1 MKILDNYIEKNIKK
15 ILSLFFL
22 LQPILDVIAGI
33 SLNLLR
39 IDFTLSSI
47 LRFIFLIF
55 CIYYLVFLNS
65 KKKNIIYLLFL
76 FIYFIA
82 FSLVVLLNKDYSV
95 LFYEL
100 KNVFNVFYFPIVL
113 LALYNMFIQ
122 YKLSFKVNNIV
133 YLYLIYVMLLLIPNL
148 THTSF
153 MTYSQAKV
161 GNAGWFLS
169 ANSVGNIFSI
179 FSPFIIF
186 YIISTKKN
194 YLFKLF
200 LIISSIYIFTS
211 IGTKTP
217 LLSLIICVGLTFL
230 YYFISWFKSKKYNSI
245 IISSILMIFLV
256 FTSCIFIPKTSF
268 YKNLQIHKD
277 YLEVDSYLDLFT
289 DYRLIDHFVFSQR
302 LTFLGNTSSYYRGV
316 DAFQKLVGVG
326 FIENYGTDF
335 VSTKMVEM
343 DYFDILYRNGIIG
356 FCLFFYVFVLID
368 DRKKLTNNLFGYE
381 IKISIFLIFL
391 LAFFTGHILISPSV
405 SIFVSLIFIIYFQGG
420 IYEKSYKG

>member
-1 MKILDNYIEKNIKK
+1 MKILNNYIEKNIKK

-33 SLNLLR
+33 TLNFLR

-55 CIYYLVFLNS
+55 CIYYLVFLNC
-65 KKKNIIYLLFL
+65 KKKNIIYLFFL
-76 FIYFIA
+76 FIYFIV
-82 FSLVVLLNKDYSV
+82 FSLVVLLNKDFSV

-122 YKLSFKVNNIV
+122 YKISFKVNNVV
-133 YLYLIYVMLLLIPNL
+133 YLYLVYIMLLLIPNL

-153 MTYSQAKV
+153 TTYSQAKV

-217 LLSLIICVGLTFL
+217 LLSLIICIGLTFL
-230 YYFISWFKSKKYNSI
+230 YYFISWFKSKKYKSI

-256 FTSCIFIPKTSF
+256 FASCIFIPKTSF
-268 YKNLQIHKD
+268 YKNIQIHKE
-277 YLEVDSYLDLFT
+277 YLNVDSFSQVLS
-289 DYRLIDHFVFSQR
+289 DYRLIDHFIFSQR
-302 LTFLGNTSSYYRGV
+302 LTFLSNTSNYYKNVGIS
-316 DAFQKLVGVG
+316 QKLFGIG
-326 FIENYGTDF
+326 FIENYGTDY
-335 VSTKMVEM
+335 VSTKMIEM
-343 DYFDILYRNGIIG
+343 DYFDILYRSGFIG
-356 FCLFFYVFVLID
+356 FCLFFGVIILID
-368 DRKKLTNNLFGYE
+368 SKKMLINNLFNYE
-381 IKISIFLIFL
+381 ILVSIFLIL
-391 LAFFTGHILISPSV
+391 LLGFFTGHILISPSV
-405 SIFVSLIFIIYFQGG
+405 SIFVSLIFIIYFKGG
-420 IYEKSYKG
+420 IYEKNYKG